1 MVQYLRFHTV
11 GLADVRAFLR
21 RSVFLE
27 LLAFITHRGESD
39 CGSNRRSLPPIKA
52 KRRPPSR
59 PL

>member
-1 MVQYLRFHTV
+1 MVQCLRFHRV

-39 CGSNRRSLPPIKA
+39 CSSYRCSLHPIKA
-52 KRRPPSR
+52 KGRPPSR